1 MRLLSINRIFIKL
14 ITILSV
20 QETFPVVNL
29 HSTAV
34 QHTTS
39 LGWFVLVII
48 QHNDGRQQPR
58 HNAGCKEM
66 AGWLGGWGAVW
77 DESFKI
83 CSGSQIY

>member
-14 ITILSV
+14 ITISSV
-20 QETFPVVNL
+20 QKTFPVVNL

-48 QHNDGRQQPR
+48 QHNDGRQQAR
-58 HNAGCKEM
+58 HNAGYKEM
-66 AGWLGGWGAVW
+66 AGLIAEWLTMLNYTGFR
-77 DESFKI
+77 ESF
-83 CSGSQIY
+83 